1 MSLYI
6 DTSCL
11 LKLVLVEP
19 ESGRVH
25 ELVQAESQVLIS
37 TLAELEAEQQLWGRY
52 LGGSMSR
59 RKHQGLRGFLE
70 NFRGTAPFTHKTV
83 PEDLARLALVQMRRS
98 DAAYC
103 RTLDRL
109 HLAAMESLGVRRLLT
124 HDDQQAA
131 AARALGFAVVRPR

>member
-1 MSLYI
+1 MSLYL

-11 LKLVLVEP
+11 VKLLKVEP
-19 ESGRVH
+19 ETDAVSQLVH
-25 ELVQAESQVLIS
+25 GETEVVVSEL
-37 TLAELEAEQQLWGRY
+37 TLLEAEQQITAAR
-52 LGGSMSR
+52 LGGQLTPAQARQAEAALKETTAEPPFVVRAIATDVFQIAR
-59 RKHQGLRGFLE
+59 RQSAGKG
-70 NFRGTAPFTHKTV
+70 
-83 PEDLARLALVQMRRS
+83 
-98 DAAYC
+98 YC